1 MNEDL
6 QKRID
11 DLEKKFKAIEASATI
26 PKPVEDAFRER
37 LRLEI
42 ISSITNSSK
51 PSSSEGQL
59 VDEAGI
65 ATYSVLKNP
74 DAYLQVIINGT
85 VYYLSAWT
93 S

>member
-37 LRLEI
+37 LRLEV
-42 ISSITNSSK
+42 ISSINTSGKSG
-51 PSSSEGQL
+51 SSESQTVNEGGVQ
-59 VDEAGI
+59 VY
-65 ATYSVLKNP
+65 TVLKNP
-74 DAYLQVIINGT
+74 DNYLQVNINGT
-85 VYYLSAWT
+85 VYYLAAWT
-93 S
+93 A